1 MPVRPESSK
10 NVRILFYLLL
20 CTTYFFQR
28 NFAKENIFA
37 VAVEIKVARYE
48 AQKKYRL
55 RQIALSSPGKI
66 FASPNSVEIFVAR
79 YQAQEKYLLRQIALS
94 SPGKIFASP
103 NSVEIF
109 VARYQAQE
117 KYLLRQIAWKF
128 WLRVI
133 KPRKNI
139 CFAK

>member
-1 MPVRPESSK
+1 MPVRPESYK

-20 CTTYFFQR
+20 CTTYFFQQ

-109 VARYQAQE
+109 VACYQAKKNFGFE
-117 KYLLRQIAWKF
+117 K
-128 WLRVI
+128 
-133 KPRKNI
+133 
-139 CFAK
+139 